1 MRRGFKSSKF
11 YKECISSLAL
21 LPHRNFD
28 VFKNESISPRILHPN
43 SQKFHH
49 LLSFTSSLSFSS
61 KIVSSNAFYGQ
72 SRMLMRKN
80 VNNDVSKDSP
90 TPRGNMQLV
99 IYGSRPLYARQLY
112 EVCLQGIMVVVFII
126 LDWIFV
132 FIQKNYHDFRQAH
145 LKDGIGHSLQT
156 CIFFFLFFFN
166 LCL

>member
-1 MRRGFKSSKF
+1 
-11 YKECISSLAL
+11 
-21 LPHRNFD
+21 
-28 VFKNESISPRILHPN
+28 
-43 SQKFHH
+43 
-49 LLSFTSSLSFSS
+49 
-61 KIVSSNAFYGQ
+61 
-72 SRMLMRKN
+72 
-80 VNNDVSKDSP
+80 
-90 TPRGNMQLV
+90 MQLV